1 MNRIEE
7 RLTAL
12 KEEGKKAFITY
23 TTAGLPD
30 YDTTKK
36 LMFAQ
41 EKAGIDIMEIGVP
54 FSDPIADGPV
64 IQDASFK
71 AIQNGAS
78 LEGTFTMMGEVRKA
92 GLNSPVV
99 FMLYYN
105 TVYHY
110 GVENFVN
117 KCIENGVDGLIIPDL
132 PFEEQGEVKG
142 VLAKNENSP
151 ILIQLVSP
159 VSKGRIPM
167 LLENARGF
175 VYCVSQMG
183 VTGKGANF
191 HSQIREYLTEVK
203 KESKIPV
210 MMGNGRISDRS
221 MKRYKY
227 ISAFTKEMLRS
238 IERFCMQ
245 SKFDAAHIE
254 VLGAHTPDITVTGNM
269 TVSYTH
275 LTLPTIA

>member
-41 EKAGIDIMEIGVP
+41 EEAGIDIMEIGVP

-110 GVENFVN
+110 GVE
-117 KCIENGVDGLIIPDL
+117 DL
-132 PFEEQGEVKG
+132 SF
-142 VLAKNENSP
+142 L
-151 ILIQLVSP
+151 
-159 VSKGRIPM
+159 
-167 LLENARGF
+167 
-175 VYCVSQMG
+175 
-183 VTGKGANF
+183 TF
-191 HSQIREYLTEVK
+191 HSRSRARLRMSLQRTRSRQFLSSLYL
-203 KESKIPV
+203 
-210 MMGNGRISDRS
+210 
-221 MKRYKY
+221 RY
-227 ISAFTKEMLRS
+227 LRAG
-238 IERFCMQ
+238 FQC
-245 SKFDAAHIE
+245 F
-254 VLGAHTPDITVTGNM
+254 
-269 TVSYTH
+269 
-275 LTLPTIA
+275 